1 MDYIKRMEQELG
13 DLLERAG
20 KLEKAIDT
28 VATLDRKEA
37 NMMCAQLYLMAGY
50 IDVLSKRIQYAKVK
64 NLSGR

>member
-37 NMMCAQLYLMAGY
+37 NMMYAQLYLMAGY